1 MQSSLIPERPLVI
14 SPTLAATIGLE
25 EAVMLHVFSELL
37 SMRQIR
43 IKSRLRWIRI
53 AESELPVLFPFWAM
67 IDIKRVQ
74 KSLQDLGLIVLDA
87 DTGDDSSCFYA
98 INQQLDEAE
107 RVPAAPATD
116 VSTVQQRAASSHA
129 RGSGGAGFI
138 PADWQPGSEWVL
150 LCRQQGVPED
160 FIQAQV
166 PGFVMYWRE
175 RGQSRFSWGNAF
187 QKHVLREWRQAQ
199 TRQGAGISEEAM
211 STHWWPSEE
220 ALSILTNAGINEAF
234 IEDAVPEFVLY
245 WRERGVAYGAWNTRF
260 IDHIRRQWSKYSA
273 TLENDGL
280 PRPIAED
287 WQPSA
292 ECFDILRL
300 AEIDEDFARSRV
312 AEFVL
317 YWRDT
322 GQAQA
327 SWNTRFLQ
335 FIKYN
340 WSRQLD
346 SMRDVSEHNAQD
358 RSVAGQHPKGL
369 EASFQRFTDRS
380 WAE

>member
-1 MQSSLIPERPLVI
+1 MQSSLIPERPLII

-37 SMRQIR
+37 STRQVR
-43 IKSRLRWIRI
+43 VKSRLRWIRI
-53 AESELPVLFPFWAM
+53 AENELPILFPFWAM

-87 DTGDDSSCFYA
+87 QTGDDSSCFYA
-98 INQQLDEAE
+98 INQQLGEVENMPAAE
-107 RVPAAPATD
+107 VPALRQ
-116 VSTVQQRAASSHA
+116 SAASG
-129 RGSGGAGFI
+129 RPRDGGGAGFI
-138 PADWQPGSEWVL
+138 PADWQPGPEWVQM
-150 LCRQQGVPED
+150 CRQQGVPED
-160 FIQAQV
+160 FVHAQV

-187 QKHVLREWRQAQ
+187 QKHVLKEWRQTQ
-199 TRQGAGISEEAM
+199 TRQGAAINEEAM
-211 STHWWPSEE
+211 SAQWWPSEE
-220 ALSILTNAGINEAF
+220 AVSILSNAGINEAF

-245 WRERGVAYGAWNTRF
+245 WRERGVAYGAWNSRF

-273 TLENDGL
+273 SLENDGL

-300 AEIDEDFARSRV
+300 AEIDEDFARSKV

-346 SMRDVSEHNAQD
+346 KLRDVSEHNAQD
-358 RSVAGQHPKGL
+358 RSVAGQHPKSL